1 MRPLNFLNGASTFQM
16 VKSILLDEKRVL
28 PCAAFLNGEYGI
40 KDIYMGV
47 PVILGE
53 KGVEKIVEVKLTKE
67 EKAQFRKSSATVKK
81 LVEKLSI

>member
-1 MRPLNFLNGASTFQM
+1 M